1 MSEVASGVGLQR
13 LPVEVDAGA
22 EVMTLVG
29 LFRRAVSRE
38 RNLLNYKKDGEW
50 RRVSSH
56 ELESQVRA
64 VAMGLRALGVRAGD
78 RVGILSEN
86 RVEWTMADLGVINC
100 GALDAPIYATQ
111 APKQAAYILND
122 AGVEVLIISNQAQ
135 YDRMRAALN
144 GCPTLR
150 VIISFDPISDRA
162 GAAAAKVM
170 SFSDLLARGRAAD
183 REEPGIYET
192 LQEGVTPESLAT
204 LIYTSGT
211 TGDPKGVMLTH
222 ANLVSNA
229 LANFQCSDLKEGDV
243 ALTFLPFSHVLERTV
258 IYMYLYAG
266 VSIFYAQ
273 SVDAVA
279 RDITEVR
286 PHFMTSVPRLF
297 EKIQARAMEKAEE
310 KGEKQAAIARW
321 AVGVAKEWAQSAS
334 EGEGAGLF
342 LNIKHKI
349 ADALVYSKLREALGG
364 RVRALVSGGAPLA
377 PEIAQLF
384 YGAGMPIYQGYGL
397 TESSPVITCN
407 TPKANRLGSVGKP
420 LSGISVRVAEDGE
433 IMASGPNVM
442 RGYYNR
448 PVETEEVLETDAE
461 GRVWLRTGD
470 IGYLDADGYL
480 FITDR
485 KKDLIKTSGGKY
497 VAPQPIENAIKRSQ
511 YVNQVVVIGDGRK
524 FPSAL
529 IVPQMDALRAY
540 ARRQG
545 ILTEESGDGDSELT
559 GRPEIISL
567 IEKEVEMNTADLSQ
581 YEKIK
586 AVLLLPRELT
596 VEGGELTPTL
606 KVKRRVVVEKNKERI
621 DRLYAEK
628 ESK

>member
-1 MSEVASGVGLQR
+1 MSEVASGVGLKKM
-13 LPVEVDAGA
+13 PKEVDAGSD
-22 EVMTLVG
+22 VTTLVE

-38 RNLLNYKKDGEW
+38 RNLLNFKKDGHW
-50 RRVSSH
+50 RHVSSR

-64 VAMGLRALGVRAGD
+64 VAMGLHALDVRVGD

-86 RVEWTMADLGVINC
+86 RIEWTMADLGVINC

-111 APKQAAYILND
+111 SPKQAAYILND
-122 AGVEVLIISNQAQ
+122 AGVEVLFISNQAQ
-135 YDRMRAALN
+135 YDRVRDALVN
-144 GCPTLR
+144 CPKLR
-150 VIISFDPISDRA
+150 VIISFDPIVGPSAR
-162 GAAAAKVM
+162 VM
-170 SFSDLLARGRAAD
+170 SFDDLLTRGSAAD
-183 REEPGIYET
+183 REEPGLYET
-192 LQEGVTPESLAT
+192 LREVVTPESLAT

-222 ANLVSNA
+222 ANLVSNT
-229 LANFQCSDLKEGDV
+229 LANFQNSELREGEV
-243 ALTFLPFSHVLERTV
+243 ALTFLPFSHILERTT

-266 VSIFYAQ
+266 VSVYYAE
-273 SVDAVA
+273 SVETVA
-279 RDITEVR
+279 RDMAEVR

-297 EKIQARAMEKAEE
+297 EKVQARAMEKAEE
-310 KGEKQAAIARW
+310 KGERQAAIARW
-321 AVGVAKEWAQSAS
+321 AMDVAKQWAEAAS
-334 EGEGAGLF
+334 EGRNAGVV
-342 LNIKHKI
+342 LNLKHKV
-349 ADALVYSKLREALGG
+349 ADALVYSRLREALGG

-377 PEIAQLF
+377 PELARFF

-407 TPKANRLGSVGKP
+407 TPRANRLGSVGRP
-420 LSGISVRVAEDGE
+420 IPGVSVRIAEDGE
-433 IMASGPNVM
+433 ILASGPNVM

-448 PVETEEVLETDAE
+448 PAETVEALETDVE

-470 IGYLDADGYL
+470 VGYLDPDGYL

-497 VAPQPIENAIKRSQ
+497 VAPQPIENTIKRSQ

-524 FPSAL
+524 FPAAL
-529 IVPQMDALRAY
+529 IVPHMDALRAY

-545 ILTEESGDGDSELT
+545 IVAEESELVR
-559 GRPEIISL
+559 RPEIVNL
-567 IEKEVEMNTADLSQ
+567 IEKEVESLTTDLSQ

-586 AVLLLPRELT
+586 AVLLLPSELT

-606 KVKRRVVVEKNKERI
+606 KVKRRVVVEKNKEQI
-621 DRLYAEK
+621 ERLYASK

>member
-1 MSEVASGVGLQR
+1 MSEVASGVGLQK
-13 LPVEVDAGA
+13 LPKEVDAGSD
-22 EVMTLVG
+22 VTTLVE
-29 LFRRAVSRE
+29 LFRHAVSRE
-38 RNLLNYKKDGEW
+38 RNLLNYKKDGYW
-50 RRVSSH
+50 RRVSSR

-64 VAMGLRALGVRAGD
+64 VAMGLHALDVKVGD

-86 RVEWTMADLGVINC
+86 RVEWTLADLGVINC

-111 APKQAAYILND
+111 SPKQVAYILND
-122 AGVEVLIISNQAQ
+122 AGVEVLFISNQAQ
-135 YDRMRAALN
+135 YDRVRDALVN
-144 GCPTLR
+144 CPKLR
-150 VIISFDPISDRA
+150 VIISFDPIVA
-162 GAAAAKVM
+162 PAASVM
-170 SFSDLLARGRAAD
+170 SFDDLLARGRAAD
-183 REEPGIYET
+183 HEEPGLYET
-192 LQEGVTPESLAT
+192 MREIVTPESLAT

-222 ANLVSNA
+222 ANLVSNT
-229 LANFQCSDLKEGDV
+229 LANFQNSELNEGEV
-243 ALTFLPFSHVLERTV
+243 ALTFLPFSHILERTT

-266 VSIFYAQ
+266 VSVHYAE
-273 SVDAVA
+273 SVETVA
-279 RDITEVR
+279 RDMVEVR

-297 EKIQARAMEKAEE
+297 EKVQARAMEKAEE
-310 KGEKQAAIARW
+310 KGERRAAIARW
-321 AVGVAKEWAQSAS
+321 AVDVAKQWGKAAS
-334 EGEGAGLF
+334 EGRNAGVV
-342 LNIKHKI
+342 LNLKHKV

-364 RVRALVSGGAPLA
+364 RIRALVSGGAPLA
-377 PEIAQLF
+377 PELAWFF

-397 TESSPVITCN
+397 TESSPVIACN
-407 TPKANRLGSVGKP
+407 TPRANRLGSVGKP
-420 LSGISVRVAEDGE
+420 IPGVRVRIAEDGE
-433 IMASGPNVM
+433 ILASGPNVM

-448 PVETEEVLETDAE
+448 PAETGEALEIDAE

-470 IGYLDADGYL
+470 VGHLDADGYL

-524 FPSAL
+524 FPAAL
-529 IVPQMDALRAY
+529 IVPQMEALRSY

-545 ILTEESGDGDSELT
+545 IVVEESELIK
-559 GRPEIISL
+559 RQEIIDL
-567 IEKEVEMNTADLSQ
+567 IEKEVESLTADLSQ

-606 KVKRRVVVEKNKERI
+606 KVKRRVVVEMNKGQI
-621 DRLYAEK
+621 DRLYASK

>member
-1 MSEVASGVGLQR
+1 MSEVASGVGLQK
-13 LPVEVDAGA
+13 LPKEVDAGSD
-22 EVMTLVG
+22 VTTLVE
-29 LFRRAVSRE
+29 LFRHAVSRE
-38 RNLLNYKKDGEW
+38 RNLLNYKKDGHW
-50 RRVSSH
+50 RRVSSR

-64 VAMGLRALGVRAGD
+64 VAMGLHALDVKVGD

-86 RVEWTMADLGVINC
+86 RVEWTLADLGVINC

-111 APKQAAYILND
+111 SPKQVAYILND
-122 AGVEVLIISNQAQ
+122 AGVEVLFISNQAQ
-135 YDRMRAALN
+135 YDRVRDALVN
-144 GCPTLR
+144 CPKLR
-150 VIISFDPISDRA
+150 VIISFDPIVA
-162 GAAAAKVM
+162 PAARVM
-170 SFSDLLARGRAAD
+170 SFDDLLARGRAAD
-183 REEPGIYET
+183 HEEPGLYET
-192 LQEGVTPESLAT
+192 MREIVTPESLAT

-222 ANLVSNA
+222 ANLVSNT
-229 LANFQCSDLKEGDV
+229 LANFQNSELKEGEV
-243 ALTFLPFSHVLERTV
+243 ALTFLPFSHILERTT

-266 VSIFYAQ
+266 VSVHYAE
-273 SVDAVA
+273 SVETVA
-279 RDITEVR
+279 RDMVEVR

-297 EKIQARAMEKAEE
+297 EKVQARAMEKAEE
-310 KGEKQAAIARW
+310 KGERQAAIARW
-321 AVGVAKEWAQSAS
+321 AVDVAKQWGKAAS
-334 EGEGAGLF
+334 EGRNAGVV
-342 LNIKHKI
+342 LNLKHKV

-364 RVRALVSGGAPLA
+364 RIRALVSGGAPLA
-377 PEIAQLF
+377 PELAWFF

-397 TESSPVITCN
+397 TESSPVIACN
-407 TPKANRLGSVGKP
+407 TPRANRLGSVGKP
-420 LSGISVRVAEDGE
+420 IPGVRVRIAEDGE
-433 IMASGPNVM
+433 ILASGPNVM

-448 PVETEEVLETDAE
+448 PAETGEALETDTE

-470 IGYLDADGYL
+470 VGHLDADGYL

-524 FPSAL
+524 FPAAL
-529 IVPQMDALRAY
+529 IVPQMEALRSY

-545 ILTEESGDGDSELT
+545 IVVEEPELIK
-559 GRPEIISL
+559 RQEIIDL
-567 IEKEVEMNTADLSQ
+567 IEKEVESLTADLSQ

-606 KVKRRVVVEKNKERI
+606 KVKRRVVVEMNKGQI
-621 DRLYAEK
+621 DRLYASK

>member
-1 MSEVASGVGLQR
+1 MSEVASGVGLQK
-13 LPVEVDAGA
+13 LPKEVDAGSD
-22 EVMTLVG
+22 VTTLVE
-29 LFRRAVSRE
+29 LFRHAVSRE
-38 RNLLNYKKDGEW
+38 RNLLNYKKDGHW
-50 RRVSSH
+50 RRVSSR
-56 ELESQVRA
+56 ELESQVRE
-64 VAMGLRALGVRAGD
+64 VAMGLHALDVKVGD

-86 RVEWTMADLGVINC
+86 RVEWTLADLGVINC

-111 APKQAAYILND
+111 SPKQVAYILND
-122 AGVEVLIISNQAQ
+122 AGVEVLFISNQAQ
-135 YDRMRAALN
+135 YDRVRDALVN
-144 GCPTLR
+144 CPKLR
-150 VIISFDPISDRA
+150 VIISFDPIVA
-162 GAAAAKVM
+162 PAASVM
-170 SFSDLLARGRAAD
+170 SFDDLLARGRAAD
-183 REEPGIYET
+183 AEEPGLYET
-192 LQEGVTPESLAT
+192 MREIVTPESLAT

-222 ANLVSNA
+222 ANLVSNT
-229 LANFQCSDLKEGDV
+229 LANFQNSELKEGEV
-243 ALTFLPFSHVLERTV
+243 ALTFLPFSHILERTT

-266 VSIFYAQ
+266 VSVHYAE
-273 SVDAVA
+273 SVETVA
-279 RDITEVR
+279 RDMVEVR

-297 EKIQARAMEKAEE
+297 EKVQARAMEKAEE
-310 KGEKQAAIARW
+310 KGERQAAIARW
-321 AVGVAKEWAQSAS
+321 AVDVAKQWGKAES
-334 EGEGAGLF
+334 EGRNAGVV
-342 LNIKHKI
+342 LNLKHKL

-364 RVRALVSGGAPLA
+364 RIRALVSGGAPLA
-377 PEIAQLF
+377 PELAWFF

-397 TESSPVITCN
+397 TESSPVIACN
-407 TPKANRLGSVGKP
+407 TPRANRLGSVGKP
-420 LSGISVRVAEDGE
+420 IPGVSVRIAEDGE
-433 IMASGPNVM
+433 ILASGPNVM

-448 PVETEEVLETDAE
+448 PAETREALETDSE

-470 IGYLDADGYL
+470 VGHLDAEGYL

-524 FPSAL
+524 FPAAL
-529 IVPQMDALRAY
+529 IVPQMEALRSY

-545 ILTEESGDGDSELT
+545 IVVEESELIK
-559 GRPEIISL
+559 RQEIIDL
-567 IEKEVEMNTADLSQ
+567 IEKEVESLTADLSQ

-606 KVKRRVVVEKNKERI
+606 KVKRRVVVEMNKGRI
-621 DRLYAEK
+621 DRLYASK

>member
-1 MSEVASGVGLQR
+1 MSEVASGVGLQK
-13 LPVEVDAGA
+13 LPKEVDAGSD
-22 EVMTLVG
+22 VTTLVE
-29 LFRRAVSRE
+29 LFRHAVSRE
-38 RNLLNYKKDGEW
+38 RNLLNYKKDGHW
-50 RRVSSH
+50 RRVSSR

-64 VAMGLRALGVRAGD
+64 VAMGLHALDVKVGD

-86 RVEWTMADLGVINC
+86 RVEWTLADLGVINC

-111 APKQAAYILND
+111 SPKQVAYILND
-122 AGVEVLIISNQAQ
+122 AGVEVLFISNQAQ
-135 YDRMRAALN
+135 YDRVRDALVN
-144 GCPTLR
+144 CPKLR
-150 VIISFDPISDRA
+150 VIISFDPIVA
-162 GAAAAKVM
+162 PAASVM
-170 SFSDLLARGRAAD
+170 SFDDLLARGRAAD
-183 REEPGIYET
+183 HEEPGLYET
-192 LQEGVTPESLAT
+192 MREIVTPESLAT

-222 ANLVSNA
+222 ANLVSNT
-229 LANFQCSDLKEGDV
+229 LANFQNSELKEGEV
-243 ALTFLPFSHVLERTV
+243 ALTFLPFSHILERTT

-266 VSIFYAQ
+266 VSVHYAE
-273 SVDAVA
+273 SVETVA
-279 RDITEVR
+279 RDMVEVR

-297 EKIQARAMEKAEE
+297 EKVQARAMEKAEE
-310 KGEKQAAIARW
+310 KGERQAAIARW
-321 AVGVAKEWAQSAS
+321 AVDVAKQWGKAAS
-334 EGEGAGLF
+334 EGRNAGVV
-342 LNIKHKI
+342 LNLKHKV

-364 RVRALVSGGAPLA
+364 RIRALVSGGAPLA
-377 PEIAQLF
+377 PELAWFF

-397 TESSPVITCN
+397 TESSPVIACN
-407 TPKANRLGSVGKP
+407 TPRANRLGSVGKP
-420 LSGISVRVAEDGE
+420 IPGVRVRIAEDGE
-433 IMASGPNVM
+433 ILASGPNVM

-448 PVETEEVLETDAE
+448 PAETGEALETDTE

-470 IGYLDADGYL
+470 VGHLDADGYL

-524 FPSAL
+524 FPAAL
-529 IVPQMDALRAY
+529 IVPQMEALRSY

-545 ILTEESGDGDSELT
+545 IVVEEPELIK
-559 GRPEIISL
+559 RQEIIDL
-567 IEKEVEMNTADLSQ
+567 IEKEVESLTADLSQ

-606 KVKRRVVVEKNKERI
+606 KVKRRVVVEMNKGQI
-621 DRLYAEK
+621 DRLYASK

>member
-1 MSEVASGVGLQR
+1 MSEVASGVGLQK
-13 LPVEVDAGA
+13 LPKEVDAGSD
-22 EVMTLVG
+22 VTTLVE
-29 LFRRAVSRE
+29 LFRCAVSRE
-38 RNLLNYKKDGEW
+38 RNLLIYKKDGYW
-50 RRVSSH
+50 RRVSSR

-64 VAMGLRALGVRAGD
+64 VAMGLHALDVRVGD

-86 RVEWTMADLGVINC
+86 RVEWTLADLGVINC

-111 APKQAAYILND
+111 SPKQVAYILND
-122 AGVEVLIISNQAQ
+122 AGVEVLFISNQAQ
-135 YDRMRAALN
+135 YDRVRDALVN
-144 GCPTLR
+144 CPKLR
-150 VIISFDPISDRA
+150 VIISFDPIVA
-162 GAAAAKVM
+162 PAASVM
-170 SFSDLLARGRAAD
+170 SFDDLLARGRAAD
-183 REEPGIYET
+183 HEEPGLYET
-192 LQEGVTPESLAT
+192 MREIVTPESLAT

-222 ANLVSNA
+222 ANLVSNT
-229 LANFQCSDLKEGDV
+229 LANFQNSELNEGEV
-243 ALTFLPFSHVLERTV
+243 ALTFLPFSHILERTT

-266 VSIFYAQ
+266 VSVHYAE
-273 SVDAVA
+273 SVETVA
-279 RDITEVR
+279 RDMVEVR

-297 EKIQARAMEKAEE
+297 EKVQARAMEKAEE
-310 KGEKQAAIARW
+310 KGERQAAIARW
-321 AVGVAKEWAQSAS
+321 AVDVAKQWGKAAS
-334 EGEGAGLF
+334 EGRNAGVV
-342 LNIKHKI
+342 LNLKHKV

-364 RVRALVSGGAPLA
+364 RIRALVSGGAPLA
-377 PEIAQLF
+377 PELAWFF

-397 TESSPVITCN
+397 TESSPVIACN
-407 TPKANRLGSVGKP
+407 TPRANRLGSVGKP
-420 LSGISVRVAEDGE
+420 IPGVRVRIAEDGE
-433 IMASGPNVM
+433 ILASGPNVM

-448 PVETEEVLETDAE
+448 PAETGEALEIDAE

-470 IGYLDADGYL
+470 VGHLDADGYL

-524 FPSAL
+524 FPAAL
-529 IVPQMDALRAY
+529 IVPQMEALRSY
-540 ARRQG
+540 ARRQD
-545 ILTEESGDGDSELT
+545 IDVEESELIK
-559 GRPEIISL
+559 RQEIIDL
-567 IEKEVEMNTADLSQ
+567 IEKEVESLTADLSQ

-606 KVKRRVVVEKNKERI
+606 KVKRRVVVEMNKGQI
-621 DRLYAEK
+621 DRLYASK

>member
-1 MSEVASGVGLQR
+1 MSEVASGVGLQK
-13 LPVEVDAGA
+13 LPKEVDAGSD
-22 EVMTLVG
+22 VTTLVE
-29 LFRRAVSRE
+29 LFRQVVNRE
-38 RNLLNYKKDGEW
+38 RNPLNYKKDGRW
-50 RRVSSH
+50 RQVSSR

-64 VAMGLRALGVRAGD
+64 VAMGLHALDVRVGD

-111 APKQAAYILND
+111 SPKQAAYILND
-122 AGVEVLIISNQAQ
+122 AEVEVLFISNQAQ
-135 YDRMRAALN
+135 YDRVRDALVN
-144 GCPTLR
+144 CPKLR
-150 VIISFDPISDRA
+150 VIISFDPIVA
-162 GAAAAKVM
+162 PAASVM
-170 SFSDLLARGRAAD
+170 SFDDLLARGRAAD
-183 REEPGIYET
+183 REEPGLYET
-192 LQEGVTPESLAT
+192 MREIVTPESLAT

-222 ANLVSNA
+222 ANLVSNI
-229 LANFQCSDLKEGDV
+229 LANFQNFELKEGEV
-243 ALTFLPFSHVLERTV
+243 ALTFLPFSHILERTT

-266 VSIFYAQ
+266 VSVYYAE
-273 SVDAVA
+273 SAETVA
-279 RDITEVR
+279 RDIVEVR

-297 EKIQARAMEKAEE
+297 EKVQARAMEKAEE
-310 KGEKQAAIARW
+310 KGERQAAIARW
-321 AVGVAKEWAQSAS
+321 AVDVAKQWAEA
-334 EGEGAGLF
+334 EGEGRNAGVV
-342 LNIKHKI
+342 LNLKHKV

-377 PEIAQLF
+377 PELARFF

-397 TESSPVITCN
+397 TESSPVIACN
-407 TPKANRLGSVGKP
+407 TPRANRLGSVGKP
-420 LSGISVRVAEDGE
+420 IPGVSVRIAEDGE
-433 IMASGPNVM
+433 ILAWGPNVM
-442 RGYYNR
+442 CGYYNR
-448 PVETEEVLETDAE
+448 PAETVEALETDAE

-470 IGYLDADGYL
+470 VGHLDADGYL

-524 FPSAL
+524 FPAAL
-529 IVPQMDALRAY
+529 IVPQMEALLAY

-545 ILTEESGDGDSELT
+545 VVVEESELIK
-559 GRPEIISL
+559 RQEIIDL
-567 IEKEVEMNTADLSQ
+567 IEKEVESLTADLSQ
-581 YEKIK
+581 HEKIK

-606 KVKRRVVVEKNKERI
+606 KVKRRAVVEKNRGQI
-621 DRLYAEK
+621 DRLYALKEK
-628 ESK
+628 

>member
-1 MSEVASGVGLQR
+1 MTEVASGVRLQR
-13 LPVEVDAGA
+13 LSKEAKAGA
-22 EVMTLVG
+22 EVTTLVE

-38 RNLLNYKKDGEW
+38 RNLLNYKKDGQW
-50 RRVSSH
+50 RRISSS

-64 VAMGLRALGVRAGD
+64 VAMGLRALDVRAGD

-86 RVEWTMADLGVINC
+86 RVEWTIADLGVINC
-100 GALDAPIYATQ
+100 GAIDAPIYATQ
-111 APKQAAYILND
+111 GPKQVAYILND
-122 AGVEVLIISNQAQ
+122 AEVEVLFISNQAQ
-135 YDRMRAALN
+135 YDRVREALN
-144 GCPTLR
+144 SCPKLR
-150 VIISFDPISDRA
+150 VIISFDPISA
-162 GAAAAKVM
+162 TAARVM
-170 SFSDLLARGRAAD
+170 SFSDLLAQGRAAN
-183 REEPGIYET
+183 EAAPEIYET
-192 LQEGVTPESLAT
+192 LAESVTPGSLAT

-229 LANFQCSDLKEGDV
+229 LANHQSAELKEGEA

-258 IYMYLYAG
+258 MYMYLYAG

-279 RDITEVR
+279 QDIVEVR

-297 EKIQARAMEKAEE
+297 EKIQARVMEKAAR
-310 KGEKQAAIARW
+310 KGPRQAAIARW
-321 AVGVAKEWAQSAS
+321 AIDVAKQWATARS
-334 EGEGAGLF
+334 ESQDTGLF
-342 LNIKHKI
+342 LALKHKI

-364 RVRALVSGGAPLA
+364 RIRALVSGGAPLA
-377 PEIAQLF
+377 PEIARFF

-397 TESSPVITCN
+397 TESSPVITVN

-420 LSGISVRVAEDGE
+420 VTGVSVRIAEDGE
-433 IMASGPNVM
+433 ILATGPNIM

-448 PVETEEVLETDAE
+448 PSATEEALETDAE

-470 IGYLDADGYL
+470 VGYLDADGYL

-485 KKDLIKTSGGKY
+485 KKDLLKTSGGKY

-524 FPSAL
+524 FPAAL

-545 ILTEESGDGDSELT
+545 ILTEESELT
-559 GRPEIISL
+559 GRAEIISL
-567 IEKEVEMNTADLSQ
+567 IEKEVEIHTTDLSQ
-581 YEKIK
+581 HEKIK
-586 AVLLLPRELT
+586 AVLLLPSELT
-596 VEGGELTPTL
+596 VENGELTPTL
-606 KVKRRVVVEKNKERI
+606 KVKRRVVVDKNKERI
-621 DRLYAEK
+621 DRLYAAK

>member
-1 MSEVASGVGLQR
+1 MSEVASGVGLQK
-13 LPVEVDAGA
+13 LPKEVDAGSD
-22 EVMTLVG
+22 VTTLVE
-29 LFRRAVSRE
+29 LFRHAVSRE
-38 RNLLNYKKDGEW
+38 RNLLNYKKDGYW
-50 RRVSSH
+50 RRVSSR

-64 VAMGLRALGVRAGD
+64 VAMGLHALDVKVGD

-86 RVEWTMADLGVINC
+86 RVEWTLADLGVINC

-111 APKQAAYILND
+111 SPKQVAYILND
-122 AGVEVLIISNQAQ
+122 AGVEVLFISNQAQ
-135 YDRMRAALN
+135 YDRVRDALVN
-144 GCPTLR
+144 CPKLR
-150 VIISFDPISDRA
+150 VIISFDPIVA
-162 GAAAAKVM
+162 PAASVM
-170 SFSDLLARGRAAD
+170 SFDDLLARGRAAD
-183 REEPGIYET
+183 HEEPGLYET
-192 LQEGVTPESLAT
+192 MREIVTPESLAT

-222 ANLVSNA
+222 ANLVSNT
-229 LANFQCSDLKEGDV
+229 LANFQNSELNEGEV
-243 ALTFLPFSHVLERTV
+243 ALTFLPFSHILERTT

-266 VSIFYAQ
+266 VSVHYAE
-273 SVDAVA
+273 SVETVA
-279 RDITEVR
+279 RDMVEVR

-297 EKIQARAMEKAEE
+297 EKVQARAMEKAEE
-310 KGEKQAAIARW
+310 KGERQAAIARW
-321 AVGVAKEWAQSAS
+321 AVDVAKQWGKAAS
-334 EGEGAGLF
+334 EGRNAGVV
-342 LNIKHKI
+342 LNLKHKV

-364 RVRALVSGGAPLA
+364 RIRALVSGGAPLA
-377 PEIAQLF
+377 PELAWFF

-397 TESSPVITCN
+397 TESSPVIACN
-407 TPKANRLGSVGKP
+407 TPRANRLGSVGKP
-420 LSGISVRVAEDGE
+420 IPGVRVRIAEDGE
-433 IMASGPNVM
+433 ILASGPNVM

-448 PVETEEVLETDAE
+448 PAETGEALEIDAE

-470 IGYLDADGYL
+470 VGHLDADGYL

-524 FPSAL
+524 FPAAL
-529 IVPQMDALRAY
+529 IVPQMEALRSY

-545 ILTEESGDGDSELT
+545 IVVEEPELIK
-559 GRPEIISL
+559 RQEIIDL
-567 IEKEVEMNTADLSQ
+567 IEKEVESLTADLSQ

-606 KVKRRVVVEKNKERI
+606 KVKRRVVVEMNKGQI
-621 DRLYAEK
+621 DRLYASK